1 MTELPK
7 NEEMHYAN
15 YAIDKIEI
23 VDKILKK

>member
-7 NEEMHYAN
+7 NEEMH